1 MEPITL
7 ALTAL
12 AAVQKT
18 VSLIKQTSKTVD
30 DVRSLGPLLGKYFEQ
45 KHEVTKALKQAKT
58 KGGSNMGQAV
68 RIELELKAQRDF
80 EIQLKNLF
88 FPNNMDVWN
97 SIMARVAEMDKQ
109 DKIDAQIMRDKA
121 RKAKQEQQELIEILI
136 VVGGMILIFA
146 LIGFGAYL
154 VLFVENLR

>member
-7 ALTAL
+7 ALTAM

-18 VSLIKQTSKTVD
+18 VSLIKQASKTAD

-45 KHEVTKALKQAKT
+45 KHEVTKALSQAKK

-68 RIELELKAQRDF
+68 QIELDLKSQRDF
-80 EIQLKNLF
+80 EEQVKGLF

-97 SIMARVAEMDKQ
+97 AIMLRAAEMEKQ
-109 DKIDAQIMRDKA
+109 DKLDAQLARDRA
-121 RKAKQEQQELIEILI
+121 LRAKQDREELIEILI
-136 VVGGMILIFA
+136 VVGGVIIIFA
-146 LIGFGAYL
+146 FVGFGAYL
-154 VLFVENLR
+154 VMYGMKR